1 MDDVGQPTVRELIS
15 ELARIEDDLRAD
27 RGCRQGTAAAERAQA
42 LRSRQAG
49 VIRQLRRRRAA
60 LRLSRRSAV
69 GRA

>member
-1 MDDVGQPTVRELIS
+1 MDDGVPPTVRELIS

-27 RGCRQGTAAAERAQA
+27 RGRRQGIAAVERTRA

-60 LRLSRRSAV
+60 LRLSRMSAV

>member
-1 MDDVGQPTVRELIS
+1 MDDVAEPTVRELIS

-27 RGCRQGTAAAERAQA
+27 RGCRQGTAAVERAQA

-60 LRLSRRSAV
+60 LRLSRLSAV
-69 GRA
+69 GRH

>member
-1 MDDVGQPTVRELIS
+1 MDDVGQPTVRELIG
-15 ELARIEDDLRAD
+15 ELARIEDDLRVD
-27 RGCRQGTAAAERAQA
+27 RGCRQGIAAAERARA

-60 LRLSRRSAV
+60 LRLSRLSAV

>member
-1 MDDVGQPTVRELIS
+1 MDEVVPPTVRELIS
-15 ELARIEDDLRAD
+15 ELAQLADDLRVD
-27 RGCRQGTAAAERAQA
+27 RGCRQGVAAAERTRA

-60 LRLSRRSAV
+60 LRLNRLSAA

>member
-1 MDDVGQPTVRELIS
+1 MDEVGPPTVRELIG
-15 ELARIEDDLRAD
+15 ELARIEDELRAD
-27 RGCRQGTAAAERAQA
+27 RGCQQGIAAAERTRA

-60 LRLSRRSAV
+60 LRLSRLSGG